1 MTSTVKSKSLTQEQL
16 INIYL
21 ETKDSLGENINAE
34 LEVRFGTKNIGKIT
48 KNRFDNTIKYLLANN
63 FDFSDNG
70 KYYLS
75 IKADDI
81 RVEID
86 NINNI
91 QTYCKTNSLP
101 TEYPTQGYTFTEK
114 TSYLIDDTIQAKVN
128 LDNFNFRITYSK
140 EKNLMSET
148 REVQELITNW
158 ASKKSLFV

>member
-1 MTSTVKSKSLTQEQL
+1 MNSSLIIKYKPKELDDINICDYTKEL

-128 LDNFNFRITYSK
+128 LDNFDSIICP
-140 EKNLMSET
+140 ELDNLDGINIIKT
-148 REVQELITNW
+148 KL
-158 ASKKSLFV
+158 